1 MKRRNLGVIARRA
14 AAMALSGGALLAAV
28 GTASATTTG
37 PATLESVS
45 DCRDYVARWGLDDT
59 SVAERDAWWACRVGA
74 HPELSSSTCGE
85 LMYWAIE
92 EHNASHPYRYVE
104 HWVGWEACHRAD

>member
-1 MKRRNLGVIARRA
+1 MKRRNLGVIARGA

-37 PATLESVS
+37 PATTTSVS
-45 DCRDYVARWGLDDT
+45 DCRDYVARWGLDDS

-74 HPELSSSTCGE
+74 HPELSSSTCDE
-85 LMYWAIE
+85 LMRWAIY
-92 EHNASHPYRYVE
+92 EHNAGDPYRPVPY
-104 HWVGWEACHRAD
+104 WVGHEACHRAD